1 MGQPPAGDGF
11 EVDPGELEAHRKKID
26 DFGIRMEKAGNAT
39 AATSN
44 PEAFGLV
51 GIPLALICGIGQA
64 EAQSSIIAA
73 SKASLD
79 HADRVHTWQKVKEWD
94 EAEFKNLFKLE
105 D

>member
-1 MGQPPAGDGF
+1 MTGGF

-26 DFGIRMEKAGNAT
+26 DIGIRMNRVGSAVETT
-39 AATSN
+39 AN

-51 GIPLALICGIGQA
+51 GIPLAAICGIGQV
-64 EAQSSIIAA
+64 EALESIIAA

-79 HADRVHTWQKVKEWD
+79 HAERVHTWQKVKEWD
-94 EAEFKNLFKLE
+94 EEDFKGLFKLE